1 MELRRKRAATPQKPS
16 RLQPTEPL
24 HMTTRAASKAVSSN
38 GGSSRRGS
46 LYSNGQISPMT
57 GIDNEGERYP
67 KRRRVSTASKSTPT
81 GAIYNAQSSSS
92 RPSTRSMSGGNLHA
106 IAESSPVPRRKRKR
120 ISDVTAENISV
131 AQPIKNREEFEHAI
145 YSPVTKKQPPRKVK
159 RSSYSSQEQ
168 DSAEDED
175 EDSAAS
181 EADANED
188 APQDMAESLENS
200 QPSANGHDKE
210 TSGNGTTGIA
220 NGTAGSL
227 DDDDSMHDVDVS
239 LNDDQDMSDQQQTQ
253 VAEPDVAEQAGD
265 TQTKDTAPQESVN
278 SQEEELEMGQSG
290 DDVERVY
297 EDDADLDNSRDEL
310 SLPKQLGMVTVDP
323 TPVVSATASPAGS
336 NLDSNVD
343 QESPSKKLAVLVEGA
358 PTASQ
363 DGDKP
368 VKRLPGRR
376 RAPHANPKVEAALR
390 RQLHLRMAYR
400 AVAKNL
406 KPILAELAKR
416 SLSNIHKDPEAH
428 TTFSEYPVVKNGLN
442 EQFEERLAWIQKQK
456 ELNKQ
461 RLDDILEQETAMR
474 KRNYEASIVTLDLLV
489 GSKLIGRIARC
500 PEHQRRYACTPATRL
515 SQKLAPTATG

>member
-1 MELRRKRAATPQKPS
+1 
-16 RLQPTEPL
+16 
-24 HMTTRAASKAVSSN
+24 
-38 GGSSRRGS
+38 
-46 LYSNGQISPMT
+46 
-57 GIDNEGERYP
+57 
-67 KRRRVSTASKSTPT
+67 
-81 GAIYNAQSSSS
+81 
-92 RPSTRSMSGGNLHA
+92 MSGGNLHP

-131 AQPIKNREEFEHAI
+131 AQPIKNREEYENAI

-159 RSSYSSQEQ
+159 RSPYSSQDQ

-175 EDSAAS
+175 EHEDSADS
-181 EADANED
+181 EAGADED
-188 APQDMAESLENS
+188 VPQDMVESLEDS
-200 QPSANGHDKE
+200 QPSANGHHKA
-210 TSGNGTTGIA
+210 TSGNGTNGKM
-220 NGTAGSL
+220 NGTAASL
-227 DDDDSMHDVDVS
+227 DEDDSMHDVEVS
-239 LNDDQDMSDQQQTQ
+239 MNDDQDVSDQQQTQ
-253 VAEPDVAEQAGD
+253 VAETDIAEQAGD
-265 TQTKDTAPQESVN
+265 TQTKDTVLQESIN
-278 SQEEELEMGQSG
+278 SQEEELEIAQSG
-290 DDVERVY
+290 DDAERVY
-297 EDDADLDNSRDEL
+297 DEDADLDNSQNEL

-336 NLDSNVD
+336 NQDSNAY
-343 QESPSKKLAVLVEGA
+343 QESPSKKLASALVEGA

-416 SLSNIHKDPEAH
+416 SLSIIHKDPEAQ
-428 TTFSEYPVVKNGLN
+428 TTFSEYPVVKNSLN
-442 EQFEERLAWIQKQK
+442 EHFEERLTWIQKQK

-474 KRNYEASIVTLDLLV
+474 KRNYEVSIIILGLPLLFQIDWSYSTLPRTSRKTCLYTYSTTFL
-489 GSKLIGRIARC
+489 RICANSNR
-500 PEHQRRYACTPATRL
+500 PRMTN
-515 SQKLAPTATG
+515 TAMMRFVQQSST

>member
-57 GIDNEGERYP
+57 GIDNEGDRYP

-81 GAIYNAQSSSS
+81 GAIYNSQSSSS
-92 RPSTRSMSGGNLHA
+92 RPSTRSMSGGNLHP

-131 AQPIKNREEFEHAI
+131 AQPIKNRDEFENAI

-159 RSSYSSQEQ
+159 RSSYSSQDQ

-175 EDSAAS
+175 EDEGSADS
-181 EADANED
+181 EADADED
-188 APQDMAESLENS
+188 VPQDMVESLEDS
-200 QPSANGHDKE
+200 QPSANGDDRD
-210 TSGNGTTGIA
+210 TSGNGTNGIT
-220 NGTAGSL
+220 NGTVGDL
-227 DDDDSMHDVDVS
+227 DEDDSMHDVEVS
-239 LNDDQDMSDQQQTQ
+239 LTDDQDMSDQQQTQ
-253 VAEPDVAEQAGD
+253 VAEADIAEQVGD
-265 TQTKDTAPQESVN
+265 TQTQDNALQESGN
-278 SQEEELEMGQSG
+278 SQDEEPEVGQSG
-290 DDVERVY
+290 DDAERIY
-297 EDDADLDNSRDEL
+297 EEDADLDNSRDEL

-336 NLDSNVD
+336 NQDSNID
-343 QESPSKKLAVLVEGA
+343 QESPSKQLASVLVGGA
-358 PTASQ
+358 PTTSQ

-428 TTFSEYPVVKNGLN
+428 TAFSEYPVVKNSLN
-442 EQFEERLAWIQKQK
+442 EHFEERLVWIQKQK

-474 KRNYEASIVTLDLLV
+474 KRNYEVSIVHPGLAVVSQIDWSYSTLPRT
-489 GSKLIGRIARC
+489 SRKI
-500 PEHQRRYACTPATRL
+500 
-515 SQKLAPTATG
+515 

>member
-24 HMTTRAASKAVSSN
+24 HMTTRAASKALSSN

-81 GAIYNAQSSSS
+81 GAIYNSQSSSS
-92 RPSTRSMSGGNLHA
+92 RPSTRSMSGGNLHP
-106 IAESSPVPRRKRKR
+106 IAELSPVPRRKRKR

-131 AQPIKNREEFEHAI
+131 AQPVKNRDEFEHAL
-145 YSPVTKKQPPRKVK
+145 YSPVTKKQPPRKAK
-159 RSSYSSQEQ
+159 RSSYSSQDQ
-168 DSAEDED
+168 DTAED
-175 EDSAAS
+175 EDSADS
-181 EADANED
+181 EADDVED
-188 APQDMAESLENS
+188 NLEDTVESLGDL
-200 QPSANGHDKE
+200 QPSVNGHNKE
-210 TSGNGTTGIA
+210 TSGSETNGIA

-227 DDDDSMHDVDVS
+227 DEDDSMNDAEVS
-239 LNDDQDMSDQQQTQ
+239 VNGDQDLSDQQQTQ
-253 VAEPDVAEQAGD
+253 IAEVDVAEQSGE
-265 TQTKDTAPQESVN
+265 TQTRETAPQESVN
-278 SQEEELEMGQSG
+278 SQEEELEAERDG
-290 DDVERVY
+290 DDAERVY
-297 EDDADLDNSRDEL
+297 DEEADLDNSRDEL
-310 SLPKQLGMVTVDP
+310 NLPKQLGMATVDP
-323 TPVVSATASPAGS
+323 TPVVSATVSPAGS
-336 NLDSNVD
+336 NQDSNAD
-343 QESPSKKLAVLVEGA
+343 QESPSKQMASVLVGGA

-376 RAPHANPKVEAALR
+376 RAPHTNPKVEAALR

-428 TTFSEYPVVKNGLN
+428 TTFSEYPVVENSLN
-442 EQFEERLAWIQKQK
+442 EHFEERLAWIQKQK
-456 ELNKQ
+456 DLNKQ

-474 KRNYEASIVTLDLLV
+474 KRNYEVSTITL
-489 GSKLIGRIARC
+489 S
-500 PEHQRRYACTPATRL
+500 L
-515 SQKLAPTATG
+515 SVVFSTDWSYSMLPKTSRKT